1 MDTQMQKIMDN
12 QMQTG
17 FIGFHGFRAEGVDFQ
32 GSGFCL
38 RVRTEGSKNC

>member
-17 FIGFHGFRAEGVDFQ
+17 FIGFQGFVLKAKIFRVVD
-32 GSGFCL
+32 
-38 RVRTEGSKNC
+38 VV